1 MASKWQ
7 KQGKTDLAEFVSS
20 RGPRVV
26 NDALETARELTIA
39 EKRLERLRKTRIQL
53 LHEQLTQPCQDNCDG
68 IWLRSAAEILKKN
81 GIPLSI
87 FAGAVYYALL
97 RGRGKYRIIYIYG
110 PANCGKIVYFDF
122 ALESVHDCFVNPVP
136 GNLAW
141 VGVDEEEV
149 ILLND
154 LRWKP

>member
-1 MASKWQ
+1 MALYDVVRIIHTKGIKTRLELMASGKQVASKWQ

-97 RGRGKYRIIYIYG
+97 RGRGKYRITSF
-110 PANCGKIVYFDF
+110 CR
-122 ALESVHDCFVNPVP
+122 S
-136 GNLAW
+136 
-141 VGVDEEEV
+141 
-149 ILLND
+149 
-154 LRWKP
+154 